1 MLALK
6 HRNALS
12 EQKLSVHLII
22 RDIMFFLCGTATGD
36 SVCVFGEFVFDRA
49 DLKNYKSKLIF
60 RHFLQN

>member
-36 SVCVFGEFVFDRA
+36 SVCVFCEFVFDRA
-49 DLKNYKSKLIF
+49 DLKTTRVN
-60 RHFLQN
+60 